1 MQLAKSRSDSFL
13 ESSTYSKVEGDPMEL
28 EANPGDLF
36 ELYFVLDN
44 MRYHV
49 ERPVTPKSED
59 FTISYFN
66 NLLDNVFRQ
75 MVRIDKR
82 SFFHLV
88 TLIKANLVF
97 HNRSWCPQA
106 LVEC

>member
-1 MQLAKSRSDSFL
+1 
-13 ESSTYSKVEGDPMEL
+13 MEL